1 MQPIDGVWDCGNQF
15 LKHICFRLNIL
26 GFLRFEEMPSTMV
39 CRFRQKRLDY
49 VPGQGQQGTK
59 MINEAEKDPQHNIII
74 KGARVHNLKNMDVA
88 IPKNKLVVVTGM
100 SGSGKSSLAF
110 DTLYAEGQRR
120 YVESLSAYA
129 RQFLGRMNKPDVDY
143 IKGIAPAIAIEQ
155 KVITSNPRSTVGTS
169 TEIYDY
175 LKLLFSRIGK
185 TISPVSGGIV
195 KKDTVTDVINFVMG
209 QPNETQVTVLCPLH
223 PHNNRS
229 LKEELAVLMQKGF
242 VRVEY
247 AGKLSRIE
255 DLLQDMSIID
265 DGAWLAAEVN
275 GDASQISSL
284 KSQIS
289 SVRIVID
296 RISKNEEDETISRL
310 GDSAQT
316 AFFEGKGDC
325 YVRYKLP
332 DNHKEEER
340 FFCDRFELDG
350 IRFEEPNPNF
360 FSFNNPYG
368 ACKRCEGYGKVIGI
382 DEDLVIPD
390 KSKSVYEGA
399 IAPWRGEK
407 MREWNDVL
415 VKNALKFDFPIHR
428 QYNQL
433 SEAQQRLLWKGN
445 NHFRGLDSFFK
456 ELEEQTYKIQYRV
469 MLSRYRG
476 KTTCPECKGSRLR
489 EDASYVKISGKS
501 ITDIVLMP
509 LDKALAFFSALELN
523 ETDVKIGKRLLT
535 EITNRLLFLNDVGLR
550 YLTLNRLSNTLSGGE
565 SQRINLAT
573 SLGSSLVGSI
583 YVLDEPSI
591 GLHPRDTQRL
601 ISVLKSLRDVGN
613 TVLVVEHEEEIMKAA
628 DHIIDIGPEAGT
640 HGGHLV
646 FSGTYD
652 EIIKDDN
659 SLTGRYLSGK
669 EQIAIPKTRR
679 KWNDFIEI
687 KGARENNL
695 KHVSAKF
702 PLGVLTVVTGVS
714 GSGKTSLVKRILA
727 PALQK
732 VLGNYNGEQTGAYDA
747 IEGDYQKVEQVELVD
762 QNPIGRSSRSNPV
775 TYVKAWD
782 EIRNLYA
789 GQARAKAAG
798 LKPSAFSFNVEGGRC
813 DVCQGEGEVK
823 IEMQFMADIYLTCET
838 CGGKRFK
845 QHILD
850 ITYKDKSV
858 ADVLSMT
865 IEEAIEFFAKEPK
878 IVNRIK
884 PLMDVGLGYVQLGQS
899 SNTLSGGEAQR
910 IKLASFLVKGNN
922 ANKTLFIFDEP
933 TTGLHFADIKKL
945 LKSFDALLDQGNTI
959 IVIEHNM
966 DVIKCADW
974 IIDIGPEGGDNG
986 GKVVFEGVPEDLI
999 KKADSYTGAFLK
1011 ERF

>member
-1 MQPIDGVWDCGNQF
+1 MNNQ
-15 LKHICFRLNIL
+15 
-26 GFLRFEEMPSTMV
+26 
-39 CRFRQKRLDY
+39 
-49 VPGQGQQGTK
+49 
-59 MINEAEKDPQHNIII
+59 AEQDPQKNIII

-88 IPKNKLVVVTGM
+88 IPKNKLVVITGM

-120 YVESLSAYA
+120 YVESLSSYA
-129 RQFLGRMNKPDVDY
+129 RQFMGRMNKPDVDY

-175 LKLLFSRIGK
+175 LKLLFSRIGR
-185 TISPVSGGIV
+185 TISPVSGNMV
-195 KKDTVTDVINFVMG
+195 KKDTVTDVVNFLSTL
-209 QPNETQVTVLCPLH
+209 EDDATVTILCPLH

-247 AGKLSRIE
+247 KSKLQRIE
-255 DLLQDMSIID
+255 NMLEDSEIESD
-265 DGAWLAAEVN
+265 LAAEN
-275 GDASQISSL
+275 AQI
-284 KSQIS
+284 
-289 SVRIVID
+289 RIVID
-296 RISKNEEDETISRL
+296 RITNNKADETMSRIA
-310 GDSAQT
+310 DSAQT

-325 YVRYKLP
+325 FVRYQQP
-332 DNHKEEER
+332 DQDVETER

-350 IRFEEPNPNF
+350 IRFEEPTPNF

-368 ACKRCEGYGKVIGI
+368 ACKKCEGYGKVIGI

-390 KSKSVYEGA
+390 KSKTVYEGA

-407 MREWNDVL
+407 MREWNEVL

-428 QYNQL
+428 AYNQL
-433 SEAQQRLLWKGN
+433 TDKQQQLLWKGN
-445 NHFRGLDSFFK
+445 KYFRGLDAFFK
-456 ELEEQTYKIQYRV
+456 EMEEQTYKIQYRV
-469 MLSRYRG
+469 LLSRYRG
-476 KTTCPECKGSRLR
+476 KTNCPDCKGSRLR
-489 EDASYVKISGKS
+489 KDASYVKIAGKS
-501 ITDIVLMP
+501 ITDVVLMP
-509 LDKALAFFSALELN
+509 LDKAYEFFKDLKLDEHDTTIA
-523 ETDVKIGKRLLT
+523 KRLLL
-535 EITNRLLFLNDVGLR
+535 EIVNRLMFLNDVGLG

-573 SLGSSLVGSI
+573 SLGSTLVGSV

-591 GLHPRDTQRL
+591 GLHPRDTQKL
-601 ISVLKSLRDVGN
+601 ITVLRSLRDVGN
-613 TVLVVEHEEEIMKAA
+613 TVIIVEHEEEIMQAA
-628 DHIIDIGPEAGT
+628 DYLIDIGPEAGT
-640 HGGHLV
+640 HGGELI
-646 FSGTYD
+646 FTGNYA
-652 EIIKDDN
+652 EILTDAN
-659 SLTGRYLSGK
+659 SLTGKYLSRR
-669 EQIAIPKTRR
+669 EEIAIPQHRR
-679 KWNDFIEI
+679 PWTDFIEV

-695 KHVSAKF
+695 NNVDTKF
-702 PLGVLTVVTGVS
+702 PIGVLTVVTGVS

-727 PALQK
+727 PAVQK
-732 VLGNYNGEQTGAYDA
+732 ALGNYTGEQTGSYDS
-747 IEGDYQKVEQVELVD
+747 IEGDYKKIEQIEMVD

-782 EIRNLYA
+782 EIRNLFS
-789 GQARAKAAG
+789 GQPAAKAAG

-823 IEMQFMADIYLTCET
+823 IEMQFMADIFLTCEA

-845 QHILD
+845 QHVLD
-850 ITYKDKSV
+850 ITYQDNNV
-858 ADVLSMT
+858 DEILNMT
-865 IEEAIEFFAKEPK
+865 IDEALEFFQKEAKIINK
-878 IVNRIK
+878 IK
-884 PLMDVGLGYVQLGQS
+884 PLVDVGLGYVHLGQS

-933 TTGLHFADIKKL
+933 TTGLHFHDIKKL
-945 LKSFDALLDQGNTI
+945 LKSFDALLANGNTI

-974 IIDIGPEGGDNG
+974 VIDIGPEGGDRG
-986 GKVVFEGVPEDLI
+986 GNVVFEGLPEDLI
-999 KKADSYTGAFLK
+999 KQKKSYTGKYLK
-1011 ERF
+1011 ERFS

>member
-1 MQPIDGVWDCGNQF
+1 M
-15 LKHICFRLNIL
+15 
-26 GFLRFEEMPSTMV
+26 T
-39 CRFRQKRLDY
+39 
-49 VPGQGQQGTK
+49 
-59 MINEAEKDPQHNIII
+59 EAEKDPQHNIII

-120 YVESLSAYA
+120 YVESLSSYA

-185 TISPVSGGIV
+185 TISPVSGNIV
-195 KKDTVTDVINFVMG
+195 KRDTVTDVINFIMAL
-209 QPNETQVTVLCPLH
+209 PNDTQVTLLCPLH

-247 AGKLSRIE
+247 DKRLSRIE
-255 DLLQDMSIID
+255 GLLEDTSIV
-265 DGAWLAAEVN
+265 DGQLKA
-275 GDASQISSL
+275 GDT
-284 KSQIS
+284 
-289 SVRIVID
+289 VRIVVD
-296 RISKNEEDETISRL
+296 RITKNDEDETVSRL
-310 GDSAQT
+310 GDSIQT

-325 YVRYKLP
+325 FVRYQAP
-332 DNHKEEER
+332 GADTETEH

-350 IRFEEPNPNF
+350 IKFEEPTPNF

-368 ACKRCEGYGKVIGI
+368 ACKRCEGYGKIIGI

-390 KSKSVYEGA
+390 KSKSIYEGA

-407 MREWNDVL
+407 MREWNDQL
-415 VKNALKFDFPIHR
+415 VRQALKFDFPIHR

-433 SEAQQRLLWKGN
+433 TPEQQQMLWTGN
-445 NHFRGLDSFFK
+445 KYFRGLNAFFK
-456 ELEEQTYKIQYRV
+456 EMEEQTY
-469 MLSRYRG
+469 

-489 EDASYVKISGKS
+489 QDASYVKINGKS

-509 LDKALAFFSALELN
+509 LDKAYDFFKNIELN
-523 ETDVKIGKRLLT
+523 ETDAKIGKRLLM
-535 EITNRLLFLNDVGLR
+535 EITNRLLFLNDVGLS

-573 SLGSSLVGSI
+573 SLGSSLVGSV

-601 ISVLKSLRDVGN
+601 IGVLKSLRDVGN

-640 HGGHLV
+640 HGGNLIFTGDYEHIL
-646 FSGTYD
+646 
-652 EIIKDDN
+652 KDAN
-659 SLTGRYLSGK
+659 SLTGKYLSGR
-669 EQIAIPKTRR
+669 EEIAIPAQRR
-679 KWNDFIEI
+679 KWHDYIEI

-695 KHVSAKF
+695 KHVNAKF

-732 VLGNYNGEQTGAYDA
+732 TLGNYSGEQTGAYDS
-747 IEGDYQKVEQVELVD
+747 IEGDYQKIEQVEMVD

-782 EIRNLYA
+782 EIRNLFA
-789 GQARAKAAG
+789 AQPAAKAAG

-823 IEMQFMADIYLTCET
+823 IEMQFMADIFLTCET

-845 QHILD
+845 QHVLD
-850 ITYKDKSV
+850 ITYLDKNVS
-858 ADVLSMT
+858 DVLDMT
-865 IEEAIEFFAKEPK
+865 IDEALEFFRKEPK
-878 IVNRIK
+878 IIAKIK
-884 PLMDVGLGYVQLGQS
+884 PLADVGLGYVTLGQS

-922 ANKTLFIFDEP
+922 THKTLFIFDEP

-945 LKSFDALLDQGNTI
+945 LKSFDALLDHGNTI
-959 IVIEHNM
+959 LVIEHNM

-974 IIDIGPEGGDNG
+974 VIDIGPEGGDRG
-986 GKVVFEGVPEDLI
+986 GQVVFEGLPEDLI
-999 KKADSYTGAFLK
+999 KKENSYTGKFLK
-1011 ERF
+1011 ERFNVRD

>member
-1 MQPIDGVWDCGNQF
+1 MSI
-15 LKHICFRLNIL
+15 
-26 GFLRFEEMPSTMV
+26 ET
-39 CRFRQKRLDY
+39 
-49 VPGQGQQGTK
+49 
-59 MINEAEKDPQHNIII
+59 EKDPQHNIII

-88 IPKNKLVVVTGM
+88 LPKNKLVVITGM

-120 YVESLSAYA
+120 YVESLSSYA

-185 TISPVSGGIV
+185 TISPVSGQVV
-195 KKDTVTDVINFVMG
+195 KKDTVTDVVNFVMAL
-209 QPNETQVTVLCPLH
+209 PEDTQVTILCPLH

-229 LKEELAVLMQKGF
+229 LKEELAVLLQKGF

-247 AGKLSRIE
+247 EGRITRIE
-255 DLLQDMSIID
+255 SILEDTSISND
-265 DGAWLAAEVN
+265 PLEVKGERGKAKGKATGAERHAASAAPVF
-275 GDASQISSL
+275 
-284 KSQIS
+284 
-289 SVRIVID
+289 IVID
-296 RISKNEEDETISRL
+296 RITKNDTDETISRL

-325 YVRYKLP
+325 YIRYQKP
-332 DNHKEEER
+332 DEEKESER

-350 IRFEEPNPNF
+350 MTFEEPSPNF

-390 KSKSVYEGA
+390 KSKTIYEGA

-407 MREWNDVL
+407 MREWNDAL
-415 VKNALKFDFPIHR
+415 IKSALKFDFPIHR
-428 QYNQL
+428 QYNHL
-433 SEAQQRLLWKGN
+433 TEEQQRLLWTGN
-445 NHFRGLDSFFK
+445 QYFRGLDAFFK

-489 EDASYVKISGKS
+489 QDASYVKINDKS

-509 LDKALAFFSALELN
+509 LDKTYEFFKNLNLE
-523 ETDVKIGKRLLT
+523 EREKKIGKRLLE
-535 EITNRLLFLNDVGLR
+535 EITNRLGFLNDVGLS

-573 SLGSSLVGSI
+573 SLGSSLVGSV

-601 ISVLKSLRDVGN
+601 ISVLRSLRDVGN
-613 TVLVVEHEEEIMKAA
+613 TVLVVEHEEEIMQAA

-640 HGGHLV
+640 HGGELI

-652 EIIKDDN
+652 EIVEDDD
-659 SLTGRYLSGK
+659 SLTGRYLARK
-669 EQIAIPKTRR
+669 EEIAIPAARR
-679 KWNDFIEI
+679 KWNDYVEV

-695 KHVSAKF
+695 KHVNAKF

-732 VLGNYNGEQTGAYDA
+732 ALGNYTGEQTGSYDELA
-747 IEGDYQKVEQVELVD
+747 GDYNKIEQVELVD

-782 EIRNLYA
+782 EIRNLFA
-789 GQARAKAAG
+789 AQPAAKAGG

-823 IEMQFMADIYLTCET
+823 IEMQFMADIFLTCET

-850 ITYKDKSV
+850 VTYQDKNV
-858 ADVLSMT
+858 ADVLGMT
-865 IEEAIEFFAKEPK
+865 IDEALEFFRKEPK
-878 IVNRIK
+878 ILNKIK
-884 PLMDVGLGYVQLGQS
+884 PLADVGLGYVQLGQS

-922 ANKTLFIFDEP
+922 SNKTLFIFDEP

-959 IVIEHNM
+959 VVIEHNM

-974 IIDIGPEGGDNG
+974 VIDIGPEGGDNG
-986 GKVVFEGVPEDLI
+986 GKIVFEGIPEDLL
-999 KKADSYTGAFLK
+999 KQENSYTGKFLK
-1011 ERF
+1011 ERFSHPGNKLKGLLVG

>member
-1 MQPIDGVWDCGNQF
+1 M
-15 LKHICFRLNIL
+15 
-26 GFLRFEEMPSTMV
+26 
-39 CRFRQKRLDY
+39 DY
-49 VPGQGQQGTK
+49 GQHK
-59 MINEAEKDPQHNIII
+59 MIKEADKDPQKHIII

-120 YVESLSAYA
+120 YVESLSSYA

-185 TISPVSGGIV
+185 TISPLSGGIV
-195 KKDTVTDVINFVMG
+195 KKDSVTDVINFIMTL
-209 QPNETQVTVLCPLH
+209 PAETLVTILCPLY

-242 VRVEY
+242 VRVEFR
-247 AGKLSRIE
+247 GKLSKIE
-255 DLLQDMSIID
+255 DLLEDMSIVD
-265 DGAWLAAEVN
+265 DGSWLVEELN
-275 GDASQISSL
+275 GDDVKVEKVKVKGKKDHEPSTMDHGQKTNLTSQISTT
-284 KSQIS
+284 
-289 SVRIVID
+289 VRIVID
-296 RISKNEEDETISRL
+296 RISKNDEDETYSRL
-310 GDSAQT
+310 GDSIQT

-325 YVRYKLP
+325 YVRYREP
-332 DNHKEEER
+332 DAENETER

-350 IRFEEPNPNF
+350 IRFEEPTPNF

-390 KSKSVYEGA
+390 KSKSIYEGA

-407 MREWNDVL
+407 MREWNEL
-415 VKNALKFDFPIHR
+415 LIKNALKFDFPIHR

-433 SEAQQRLLWKGN
+433 TEQQQKLLWKGN
-445 NHFRGLDSFFK
+445 SYFRGLDEFFK
-456 ELEEQTYKIQYRV
+456 EMEEQTYKIQYRV
-469 MLSRYRG
+469 LLSRYRG

-489 EDASYVKISGKS
+489 QDASYVKINGKS
-501 ITDIVLMP
+501 ITDVVLMA
-509 LDKALAFFSALELN
+509 LDKALDFFKNIELN
-523 ETDVKIGKRLLT
+523 ETDTKVGKRLLM
-535 EITNRLLFLNDVGLR
+535 EITNRLLFLNDVGLS

-573 SLGSSLVGSI
+573 SLGSSLVGSV

-601 ISVLKSLRDVGN
+601 IGVLKSLRDVGN

-640 HGGHLV
+640 HGGNLM

-652 EIIKDDN
+652 EIIKDDS

-669 EQIAIPKTRR
+669 EEIEIPKSRR

-695 KHVSAKF
+695 QHVNAKF

-732 VLGNYNGEQTGAYDA
+732 TLGNYNAEQTGAYDS
-747 IEGDYQKVEQVELVD
+747 IEGDYQKIEQVELVD

-789 GQARAKAAG
+789 ALPVSKAAG

-823 IEMQFMADIYLTCET
+823 IEMQFMADIFLTCET

-850 ITYKDKSV
+850 VTYQDKNVSE
-858 ADVLSMT
+858 VLTMT
-865 IEEAIEFFAKEPK
+865 IEEALEFFAKEPK
-878 IVNRIK
+878 IISKVK

-922 ANKTLFIFDEP
+922 THKTLFIFDEP

-945 LKSFDALLDQGNTI
+945 LKSFDALLDHGNTI

-974 IIDIGPEGGDNG
+974 VIDIGPEGGDRG
-986 GKVVFEGVPEDLI
+986 GKVVFEGLPESLI
-999 KKADSYTGAFLK
+999 KEKDSYTGKFLK
-1011 ERF
+1011 ERFS